1 MSKDQCLFWTCIF
14 THLKLYVFEV
24 ILIKFLFC
32 CYLCGKVECER
43 RGERVG
49 CDRERVGCE
58 NRRESGVG
66 DWGVRGRE

>member
-24 ILIKFLFC
+24 ILIKILFC

-49 CDRERVGCE
+49 CDRERVGE
-58 NRRESGVG
+58 IGVWEGESGV
-66 DWGVRGRE
+66 WE